1 MMPSAGH
8 TFKCVIVNTS
18 VVLEF
23 DYTVDYG
30 NGTTQSMEMDVWAG
44 RLSFFYYMKEAA
56 DEDRRFRC
64 RAPQSSVLS

>member
-1 MMPSAGH
+1 MSPVS
-8 TFKCVIVNTS
+8 
-18 VVLEF
+18 EF

-64 RAPQSSVLS
+64 RA

>member
-1 MMPSAGH
+1 MMSSCSYILKH
-8 TFKCVIVNTS
+8 ILFNHIVNMS
-18 VVLEF
+18 LVSEF

-56 DEDRRFRC
+56 DEDRR
-64 RAPQSSVLS
+64 